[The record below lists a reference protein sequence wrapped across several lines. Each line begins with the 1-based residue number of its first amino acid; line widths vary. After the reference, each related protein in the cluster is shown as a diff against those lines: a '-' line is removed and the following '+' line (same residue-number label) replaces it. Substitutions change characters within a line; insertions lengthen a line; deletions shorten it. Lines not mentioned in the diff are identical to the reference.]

1 MSSTYTLNF
10 SDPTKTDTITVPG
23 TAVGPGKNNYST
35 SLELIGPGYTNFGQ
49 PSAQNLVKLLENFSS
64 PHPPNNAI
72 EGQLWYDTSNPDRKV
87 LRVNNGTATSTR
99 WPNVSGIYHQPND
112 PSVQY
117 SLSVKSGDLWVD
129 TSEYQLKLRVANTWS
144 VIGPGA
150 SSGLDKTGSEA
161 AFVQSNTGTTYPI
174 ILNWANGKVVEVI
187 AFNEFIPRTVI
198 DGFTT
203 IKPGSNLTNK
213 ALAKYNGLADR
224 ASALEVA
231 PNVLIRS
238 YEVLKNRV
246 TSQTHTGTF
255 IIQDATGLLVKNNSF
270 PSESIRVYNTA
281 SIGYVSLISASKPFK
296 VGVGSAGSDAYIQL
310 NPQSRTVGI
319 NTGSALAT
327 LTVNGSGIFANTLT
341 VTTTASIAL
350 SIAGGTTVGGKLTVS
365 GDFQLLGATTATG
378 LVTLGSLAGSGTIL
392 IPAANDVYDLGTTST
407 AFRKL
412 FVSQIGADDTS
423 TNVDIYGVIRGDSI
437 LDNSGVSGNVRFGTP
452 RNFSIT
458 GTIRTAVSSPF
469 DGSAN
474 VVFTTT
480 AHKSLITDQDTT
492 STTAATL
499 TMLVVN
505 TSTTTSVLQQ
515 ISKTNFLSDVYPLLV
530 PTGMITPW
538 PISTATSGYL
548 ICDGSEVSQTTY
560 SALYNMFG
568 LLYNPTPTAG
578 TFKLPDMRY
587 STVLTKTTVEASTV
601 SQFASAGTDTI
612 ALSTLTN
619 ITVGLMVDGY
629 SAIGYGT
636 SVASFIGTDSIKL
649 SANIV
654 GDIASGISLSFSTAT
669 YMNYVIK
676 T

>member
-1 MSSTYTLNF
+1 MASSYTLNF
-10 SDPTKTDTITVPG
+10 SDPTKTDTIVVPG

-49 PSAQNLVKLLENFSS
+49 PAAQNFVKLLENFAS
-64 PHPPNNAI
+64 PHPPTSAI

-99 WPNVSGIYHQPND
+99 WPNVSGIYQQPND

-117 SLSVKSGDLWVD
+117 SQSVKSGDLWID
-129 TSEYQLKLRVANTWS
+129 TSENQLKLRVAESWS
-144 VIGPGA
+144 VVGPGA

-161 AFVQSNTGTTYPI
+161 AFVQSNTGTTYPV
-174 ILNWANGKVVEVI
+174 ILNWSNGKVVEVI

-203 IKPGSNLTNK
+203 IKPGSNLTNRV
-213 ALAKYNGLADR
+213 LAKYNGLADR

-255 IIQDATGLLVKNNSF
+255 IVQDATGLLVKNSF
-270 PSESIRVYNTA
+270 YPSESIRVYNT
-281 SIGYVSLISASKPFK
+281 SGLGYVNLISATKPFK
-296 VGVGSAGSDAYIQL
+296 LGVGATGSDAYIQFDPRY
-310 NPQSRTVGI
+310 NNVGI
-319 NTGSALAT
+319 NTPPTPSSET
-327 LTVNGSGIFANTLT
+327 LNVNGSGRYASTLT
-341 VTTTASIAL
+341 IASAASVAL
-350 SIAGGTTVGGKLTVS
+350 SVTGGAQIGGNLTVV
-365 GDFQLLGATTATG
+365 GQLHLTSSTTATG
-378 LVTLGSLAGSGTIL
+378 VLTVGSPAGSGVII
-392 IPAANDVYDLGTTST
+392 IPAVNDVYDLGTTST

-412 FVSQIGADDTS
+412 FVSQIGATG
-423 TNVDIYGVIRGDSI
+423 TNVDIYGTVYGTATTLESARTFRVE
-437 LDNSGVSGNVRFGTP
+437 GVVT
-452 RNFSIT
+452 T
-458 GTIRTAVSSPF
+458 TVASSF

-480 AHKSLITDQDTT
+480 AHRSLITNQETT

-505 TSTTTSVLQQ
+505 TLTTTSVLQQ
-515 ISKTNFLSDVYPLLV
+515 ISKSNFLSDIYPLLV
-530 PTGMITPW
+530 PTGTITQW
-538 PISTATSGYL
+538 PTSTATTGYL
-548 ICDGSEVSQTTY
+548 LCNGAEVSQTTY
-560 SALYNMFG
+560 NNLYNMFG

-578 TFKLPDMRY
+578 TFKLPDLRY
-587 STVLTKTTVEASTV
+587 STILTKTTVEASTV
-601 SQFASAGTDTI
+601 SQYASAGTDTI

-619 ITVGLMVDGY
+619 ITAGLIVEGY
-629 SAIGYGT
+629 GAIGHGT
-636 SVASFIGTDSIKL
+636 SVASFVGTDSIKL
-649 SANIV
+649 SASIV
-654 GDIASGISLSFSTAT
+654 GDITSGVVLSFSTAT

>member
-1 MSSTYTLNF
+1 
-10 SDPTKTDTITVPG
+10 
-23 TAVGPGKNNYST
+23 
-35 SLELIGPGYTNFGQ
+35 
-49 PSAQNLVKLLENFSS
+49 
-64 PHPPNNAI
+64 
-72 EGQLWYDTSNPDRKV
+72 
-87 LRVNNGTATSTR
+87 
-99 WPNVSGIYHQPND
+99 
-112 PSVQY
+112 VQY

-129 TSEYQLKLRVANTWS
+129 TSENQLKLRVANTWS

-203 IKPGSNLTNK
+203 IKPGSNLTNRV
-213 ALAKYNGLADR
+213 LAKYNGLADR

-255 IIQDATGLLVKNNSF
+255 IVQDATGLLVKNNF
-270 PSESIRVYNTA
+270 YPSESIRVYNT
-281 SIGYVSLISASKPFK
+281 SGIGYISLISSSKPFK
-296 VGVGSAGSDAYIQL
+296 IGVGAAGGDAYIQF
-310 NPQSRTVGI
+310 NPIYNNVGI
-319 NTGSALAT
+319 NTSTNSTSET
-327 LTVNGSGIFANTLT
+327 LNVNGSGRFSNTLT
-341 VTTTASIAL
+341 VATNAAVAL
-350 SIAGGTTVGGKLTVS
+350 SIGGGAQVGGNLTVV
-365 GDFQLLGATTATG
+365 GALHLTSSTTATG
-378 LVTLGSLAGSGTIL
+378 ILTLGSVSGSGQI
-392 IPAANDVYDLGTTST
+392 IVPAANDVYDIGTTST

-412 FVSQIGADDTS
+412 FVSQIGATG
-423 TNVDIYGVIRGDSI
+423 TNVDIYGTVYGTATTLESARTFRVE
-437 LDNSGVSGNVRFGTP
+437 GVMTTTV
-452 RNFSIT
+452 
-458 GTIRTAVSSPF
+458 ASSF
-469 DGSAN
+469 NGSAN

-515 ISKTNFLSDVYPLLV
+515 ISKVNFLSDVYPLLV

-548 ICDGSEVSQTTY
+548 ICDGSEVSQATY

-619 ITVGLMVDGY
+619 IAVGLMVDGY

-636 SVASFIGTDSIKL
+636 SVASFIGTNSIKL

>member
-129 TSEYQLKLRVANTWS
+129 TSENQLKLRVANTWS

-255 IIQDATGLLVKNNSF
+255 IIQDATGLLVKNNFF
-270 PSESIRVYNTA
+270 PSESIRVYNT
-281 SIGYVSLISASKPFK
+281 SGIGYVSLVSSSKPFK
-296 VGVGSAGSDAYIQL
+296 VGVGSAGSDAYIQF

-319 NTGSALAT
+319 NTGSAVAT
-327 LTVNGSGIFANTLT
+327 LTVNGSGRFENTLT
-341 VTTTASIAL
+341 VTTTASVAL
-350 SIAGGTTVGGKLTVS
+350 SIAGGTAVGGKLTVS

-412 FVSQIGADDTS
+412 FVSQIGATG
-423 TNVDIYGVIRGDSI
+423 TNVDIYGTVYGTATTLESARTFRVE
-437 LDNSGVSGNVRFGTP
+437 GVVT
-452 RNFSIT
+452 T
-458 GTIRTAVSSPF
+458 TVTSSF

-480 AHKSLITDQDTT
+480 AHKSLITGQETT

-515 ISKTNFLSDVYPLLV
+515 ISKVNFLSDVYPLLV

>member
-10 SDPTKTDTITVPG
+10 SDPAKTDTITVPG

-129 TSEYQLKLRVANTWS
+129 TSENQLKLRVANTWS

-255 IIQDATGLLVKNNSF
+255 IIQDATGLLVKNNF
-270 PSESIRVYNTA
+270 YPSESIRVYKDRKSTR
-281 SIGYVSLISASKPFK
+281 
-296 VGVGSAGSDAYIQL
+296 L
-310 NPQSRTVGI
+310 NSSHR
-319 NTGSALAT
+319 
-327 LTVNGSGIFANTLT
+327 
-341 VTTTASIAL
+341 AL
-350 SIAGGTTVGGKLTVS
+350 SRM
-365 GDFQLLGATTATG
+365 
-378 LVTLGSLAGSGTIL
+378 
-392 IPAANDVYDLGTTST
+392 P
-407 AFRKL
+407 
-412 FVSQIGADDTS
+412 
-423 TNVDIYGVIRGDSI
+423 
-437 LDNSGVSGNVRFGTP
+437 
-452 RNFSIT
+452 
-458 GTIRTAVSSPF
+458 SS
-469 DGSAN
+469 A
-474 VVFTTT
+474 
-480 AHKSLITDQDTT
+480 
-492 STTAATL
+492 
-499 TMLVVN
+499 
-505 TSTTTSVLQQ
+505 
-515 ISKTNFLSDVYPLLV
+515 
-530 PTGMITPW
+530 
-538 PISTATSGYL
+538 
-548 ICDGSEVSQTTY
+548 
-560 SALYNMFG
+560 
-568 LLYNPTPTAG
+568 
-578 TFKLPDMRY
+578 
-587 STVLTKTTVEASTV
+587 
-601 SQFASAGTDTI
+601 
-612 ALSTLTN
+612 
-619 ITVGLMVDGY
+619 
-629 SAIGYGT
+629 
-636 SVASFIGTDSIKL
+636 
-649 SANIV
+649 
-654 GDIASGISLSFSTAT
+654 
-669 YMNYVIK
+669 
-676 T
+676 